1 MTPTDAPVPPR
12 RIALSSSRECRM
24 AAREGVDRRGGSPP
38 GGPPLPEPQLE
49 LVGVRAA
56 YDRVEVLHGIDLA
69 VEGGSLAAVLG
80 PNGAG
85 KSTLLDVIAGIQP
98 ASAGEVRVGGEDV
111 TGMDPARRARA
122 GVCSIP
128 EGRGVFPNL
137 TVRENLWMVTYAGVG
152 RREVEDRAFARFPP
166 LAGRANQAAGQ
177 LSGGEQQMLAMAR
190 ALTSDPGLL
199 LLDELSMGL
208 APRIVEEL
216 YQVVRGLVA
225 DGITVLCVEQFAP
238 TVLAVADVAAV
249 MVQGRIT
256 AVGAPTN
263 VAAQLAAA
271 YLGGAANG
279 DQAGGG

>member
-1 MTPTDAPVPPR
+1 
-12 RIALSSSRECRM
+12 M
-24 AAREGVDRRGGSPP
+24 AARESVDGHGGSPTGAQP
-38 GGPPLPEPQLE
+38 TAPARLDLA
-49 LVGVRAA
+49 GVLAA

-69 VEGGSLAAVLG
+69 VEAGSLAAVLG

-85 KSTLLDVIAGIQP
+85 KSTLLDVVAGIHP
-98 ASAGEVRVGGEDV
+98 ASAGEVRVGGEAV
-111 TGMDPARRARA
+111 TGMDPARLARL

-152 RREVEDRAFARFPP
+152 RREVEDRAFDRFPQ
-166 LAGRANQAAGQ
+166 LARRANQAAGQ

-190 ALTSDPGLL
+190 ALTSDPRVL

-225 DGITVLCVEQFAP
+225 AGITVLCVEQFAP
-238 TVLAVADVAAV
+238 TVMAVADVAAV

-256 AVGAPTN
+256 AVGRPSDI
-263 VAAQLAAA
+263 AAELAAA
-271 YLGGAANG
+271 YLGGGAKG
-279 DQAGGG
+279 DRAGGG